1 MLENSLLQH
10 EVQQFIRENS
20 ERTITTLALQKNPFP
35 LLSWNAILN
44 QIAARQKA
52 TNKLPTW
59 YAASEILFPSKIS
72 IEQTS
77 SEQTA
82 AYKSTLIS
90 GNNIID
96 LTGGFGVDDYYF
108 SKVFSE
114 VVHCEMNSELS
125 ELVKHNFEK
134 LHCKN
139 IRCVEGD
146 SATIL
151 KTLNTKFDWIY
162 IDPSRR
168 NDSKGKVFMLKDCL
182 PNVPELLDFYFQYSD
197 SILIKTAPLLDLT
210 AGLME
215 LKNVKKIHI
224 VALENEVKELL
235 WELSKDLDGI
245 ISIKTTNIKKDK
257 NEFFNFEWN
266 QFDGNISF
274 GLPKKYLYEPNSA
287 IMKSGGFNEISHYFQ
302 IDKLHPHSQLYTSD
316 SLLDF
321 PGRVFEIQQSFAFQK
336 NEMKAMLEGKK
347 ANITTRNFPE
357 SVEDLRKKW
366 KIKEGGDRYC
376 FFTTDAN
383 NHKIVLICTKI

>member
-1 MLENSLLQH
+1 MLKDSLLQF
-10 EVQQFIRENS
+10 EVQQFIKENS
-20 ERTITTLALQKNPFP
+20 ERNITTVALEKNPFP
-35 LLSWNAILN
+35 LFSWNAILN

-52 TNKLPTW
+52 KDKLPTW
-59 YAASEILFPSKIS
+59 FAASEILFPSKIS
-72 IEQTS
+72 VEQTS

-90 GNNIID
+90 GTNIID

-125 ELVKHNFEK
+125 EIVKHNFEK
-134 LHCKN
+134 LQCKN
-139 IRCVEGD
+139 IRCVEGN
-146 SATIL
+146 SLTIL
-151 KTLNTKFDWIY
+151 KSLNAKFDWIY
-162 IDPSRR
+162 VDPSRR
-168 NDSKGKVFMLKDCL
+168 NENKGKVFMLKDCL
-182 PNVPELLDFYFQYSD
+182 PNVPELLDFYFEYSD

-224 VALENEVKELL
+224 VAVENEVKELL
-235 WELSKDLDGI
+235 WELSKDFDGTI
-245 ISIKTTNIKKDK
+245 AIKTTNIKKDK
-257 NEFFNFEWN
+257 NEIFDFEWN
-266 QFDGNISF
+266 QFRGTINF

-287 IMKSGGFNEISHYFQ
+287 IMKSGGFNEISQHFQ

-321 PGRVFEIQQSFAFQK
+321 PGRVFEIQQAFPFQRK
-336 NEMKAMLEGKK
+336 EMKAILEGKK

-357 SVEDLRKKW
+357 SVEELRKKW
-366 KIKEGGDRYC
+366 KIKEGGALYC
-376 FFTTDAN
+376 FFTTDVN